1 MVHLLAAQPDQNHS
15 IAGLYIHIPFCR
27 VKCRFCAFAAYPGR
41 FADVPRYLE
50 ALRKDIAS
58 LTPVRLDTLYFGGGT
73 PTILSPSDWRFLFES
88 IRRTF
93 ATIAGAEV
101 SVECNPDDASPD
113 LLSALRGLGVNRLSL
128 GLQSTQDHHL
138 RTLGRLHDYARF
150 ERAWMDA
157 RVAGFTNLNID
168 LMYGLPGQTMD
179 EWKETLDR
187 VLVLGPE
194 HLSAYALTV
203 EEKTAFGFRN
213 VESDDDLQADMY
225 ETLAGRMEGAGFLH
239 YEISNFAKPGCECRH
254 NLKYWRNED
263 CLGAGV
269 SAAWYRDGV
278 RRKNT
283 ENLTDYMEAENDGRS
298 PVVEAV
304 ELSEPERV
312 GENLMLGLRTRNGAA
327 LTDRAEILYGDV
339 LRRHAAQGLLKMT
352 PGHVFP
358 TRRGWLLSNRVF
370 VDLLEG

>member
-1 MVHLLAAQPDQNHS
+1 
-15 IAGLYIHIPFCR
+15 
-27 VKCRFCAFAAYPGR
+27 
-41 FADVPRYLE
+41 
-50 ALRKDIAS
+50 
-58 LTPVRLDTLYFGGGT
+58 
-73 PTILSPSDWRFLFES
+73 
-88 IRRTF
+88 
-93 ATIAGAEV
+93 
-101 SVECNPDDASPD
+101 
-113 LLSALRGLGVNRLSL
+113 
-128 GLQSTQDHHL
+128 
-138 RTLGRLHDYARF
+138 
-150 ERAWMDA
+150 
-157 RVAGFTNLNID
+157 
-168 LMYGLPGQTMD
+168 
-179 EWKETLDR
+179 
-187 VLVLGPE
+187 
-194 HLSAYALTV
+194 
-203 EEKTAFGFRN
+203 
-213 VESDDDLQADMY
+213 MY